1 MCNWRYSL
9 PVDRNSRVEN
19 QYTGLI
25 LLSGIDAPGI
35 SSALFSTLEPF
46 SITILDIEQVV
57 IRSRLILTVLIDL
70 DPAHAAAVESDLN
83 ECAKLLNVDIAT
95 SFSSETTQSIAQKT
109 GLIHVIA
116 LAEKITPGAIA
127 NLASDIA
134 ATGGNIERIHR
145 SASFPLTA
153 IEFLVSDSHLDSLR
167 KALGPTA
174 KKYGIDIA
182 IQISGLNRFAR
193 KLVVMDVDS
202 TLISQEVI
210 DLLAEAAGVGQ
221 EVRAITE
228 SAMRGELDFEASLR
242 NRVALLKGQPE
253 TIIFEV
259 AKQVTLTP
267 GARTLIRTLN
277 KLGHGVG
284 LVSGGF
290 SQVVDPIAK
299 QLGIEHVRSN
309 TLEIVDGVI
318 TGNLVGPIID
328 RAGKALALKEFANLE
343 NVSPANTIAIGD
355 GANDLDMIAAAGL
368 GIAFNAK
375 PTVQAAAQSAL
386 NAPYLDSVLFILGI
400 NREDIEESEK
410 DI

>member
-1 MCNWRYSL
+1 M
-9 PVDRNSRVEN
+9 PMERNYRAEN

-35 SSALFSTLEPF
+35 SSALFTTLEPF
-46 SITILDIEQVV
+46 SLTVLDIEQVV

-70 DPAHAAAVESDLN
+70 DPAHAAAVEADLN
-83 ECAKLLNVDIAT
+83 ECASKLNVDIAT
-95 SFSSETTQSIAQKT
+95 SFSNETTESIAQKT

-116 LAEKITPGAIA
+116 LAEKISPGAIA

-174 KKYGIDIA
+174 KKYGLDIA
-182 IQISGLNRFAR
+182 VQISGLNRFAR

-202 TLISQEVI
+202 TLIAQEVI
-210 DLLAEAAGVGQ
+210 DLLAQASGVGQ

-228 SAMRGELDFEASLR
+228 SAMRGELDFETSLR
-242 NRVALLKGQPE
+242 KRVALLQGQSE
-253 TIIFEV
+253 SIIAEV

-267 GARTLIRTLN
+267 GAKTLIRTLK

-299 QLGIEHVRSN
+299 DLGIDHVRSN
-309 TLEIVDGVI
+309 TLEIVDGKI
-318 TGNLVGPIID
+318 TGNLIGPIVD

-343 NVSPANTIAIGD
+343 KVSPANTIAIGD

-375 PTVQAAAQSAL
+375 PAVQEAAQSAL

>member
-1 MCNWRYSL
+1 M
-9 PVDRNSRVEN
+9 PMERNNRAEN
-19 QYTGLI
+19 RYTGLI

-35 SSALFSTLEPF
+35 SSALFTTLEPF
-46 SITILDIEQVV
+46 SITVLDIEQVV

-70 DPAHAAAVESDLN
+70 DPAHAAAVEADLN
-83 ECAKLLNVDIAT
+83 ECASKLNVDIAT
-95 SFSSETTQSIAQKT
+95 SFSNETTESIAQKT

-116 LAEKITPGAIA
+116 LAEKISPGAIA

-174 KKYGIDIA
+174 KRYGLDIA
-182 IQISGLNRFAR
+182 VQISGLNRFAR

-202 TLISQEVI
+202 TLIAQEVI
-210 DLLAEAAGVGQ
+210 DLLAEASGVGQ

-228 SAMRGELDFEASLR
+228 SAMRGELDFETSLR
-242 NRVALLKGQPE
+242 KRVALLQGQSE
-253 TIIFEV
+253 SIIAEV

-267 GARTLIRTLN
+267 GARTLIRTLK

-299 QLGIEHVRSN
+299 DLGIDHVRSN

-318 TGNLVGPIID
+318 TGNLLGAIID

-375 PTVQAAAQSAL
+375 PAVQEAAQSAL

>member
-1 MCNWRYSL
+1 M
-9 PVDRNSRVEN
+9 PMERNNRAEN
-19 QYTGLI
+19 RYTGLI

-35 SSALFSTLEPF
+35 SSALFTTLEPF
-46 SITILDIEQVV
+46 SITVLDIEQVV

-70 DPAHAAAVESDLN
+70 DPAHAEAVEADLN
-83 ECAKLLNVDIAT
+83 ECASKLNVDIAT
-95 SFSSETTQSIAQKT
+95 SFSSETSQSIAQKT

-174 KKYGIDIA
+174 KKYGLDIA
-182 IQISGLNRFAR
+182 VQISGLNRFAR

-202 TLISQEVI
+202 TLIGQEVI
-210 DLLAEAAGVGQ
+210 DLLAESSGVGQ

-228 SAMRGELDFEASLR
+228 SAMRGELDFETSLR
-242 NRVALLKGQPE
+242 KRVALLNGQPE
-253 TIIFEV
+253 SIIAEV
-259 AKQVTLTP
+259 AKDVTLTP
-267 GARTLIRTLN
+267 GARTLIRTLK

-299 QLGIEHVRSN
+299 DLGIDHVRSN

-318 TGNLVGPIID
+318 TGNLLGPIID
-328 RAGKALALKEFANLE
+328 RAAKAIALTEFASLE
-343 NVSPANTIAIGD
+343 NVLPANTIAIGD

-375 PTVQAAAQSAL
+375 PTVQEAAQSAL

>member
-1 MCNWRYSL
+1 M
-9 PVDRNSRVEN
+9 PMERNNRAEN
-19 QYTGLI
+19 RYTGLI

-35 SSALFSTLEPF
+35 SSALFTTLEPF
-46 SITILDIEQVV
+46 SITVLDIEQVV

-70 DPAHAAAVESDLN
+70 DPAHAAAVEADLN
-83 ECAKLLNVDIAT
+83 ECASKLNVDIAT
-95 SFSSETTQSIAQKT
+95 SFSNETTESIAQKT

-116 LAEKITPGAIA
+116 LAEKISPGAIA
-127 NLASDIA
+127 NLASEIA

-174 KKYGIDIA
+174 KRYGLDIA
-182 IQISGLNRFAR
+182 VQISGLNRFAR

-202 TLISQEVI
+202 TLIAQEVI
-210 DLLAEAAGVGQ
+210 DLLAEASGVGQ

-228 SAMRGELDFEASLR
+228 SAMRGDLDFETSLR
-242 NRVALLKGQPE
+242 KRVALLQGQSE
-253 TIIFEV
+253 SIIAEV

-267 GARTLIRTLN
+267 GARTLIRTLK

-299 QLGIEHVRSN
+299 DLGIDHVRSN
-309 TLEIVDGVI
+309 TLEIVDGKI
-318 TGNLVGPIID
+318 TGNVIGPIVD

-375 PTVQAAAQSAL
+375 PAVQEAAQSAL

>member
-1 MCNWRYSL
+1 M
-9 PVDRNSRVEN
+9 DRNSRVEN

-70 DPAHAAAVESDLN
+70 DPAHAAAVEADLN

-116 LAEKITPGAIA
+116 LAEKIIPGAIA

-210 DLLAEAAGVGQ
+210 DLLAEASGVGQ

-228 SAMRGELDFEASLR
+228 SAMRGELDFETSLR
-242 NRVALLKGQPE
+242 KRVALLKGQSE
-253 TIIFEV
+253 SIIADV
-259 AKQVTLTP
+259 AKAVTLTP
-267 GARTLIRTLN
+267 GARTLIRTLK

-318 TGNLVGPIID
+318 TGNLLGAIID
-328 RAGKALALKEFANLE
+328 RAGKAIALKEFASLE
-343 NVSPANTIAIGD
+343 NVSPGNTIAIGD

>member
-1 MCNWRYSL
+1 MR
-9 PVDRNSRVEN
+9 VDRNSRVEN
-19 QYTGLI
+19 RYTGLI

-35 SSALFSTLEPF
+35 SSALFTTLEPF

-70 DPAHAAAVESDLN
+70 DPAHAAAVETDLN
-83 ECAKLLNVDIAT
+83 ECAIKLNVDIAT
-95 SFSSETTQSIAQKT
+95 SFTHETSLSIAQKT

-145 SASFPLTA
+145 SASFPLIA

-174 KKYGIDIA
+174 KKNGVDIA

-202 TLISQEVI
+202 TLIEQEVI
-210 DLLAEAAGVGQ
+210 DLLAEASGIGQ

-228 SAMRGELDFEASLR
+228 SAMRGELDFETSLR
-242 NRVALLKGQPE
+242 KRVALLKGQPE
-253 TIIFEV
+253 SIIAAV
-259 AKQVTLTP
+259 AKEVTLTP
-267 GARTLIRTLN
+267 GARTLIRTLK

-290 SQVVDPIAK
+290 SQVVNPIAK
-299 QLGIEHVRSN
+299 QLGIENVQSN

-318 TGNLVGPIID
+318 TGNLLGPIID
-328 RAGKALALKEFANLE
+328 RAGKAIALKEFADRE
-343 NVSPANTIAIGD
+343 NISSANTIAIGD

-375 PTVQAAAQSAL
+375 PTVQEAAQSSL

-400 NREDIEESEK
+400 NREDIEESDK

>member
-1 MCNWRYSL
+1 M
-9 PVDRNSRVEN
+9 DRNSRVEN
-19 QYTGLI
+19 KYTGLI

-70 DPAHAAAVESDLN
+70 DPAHAAAVEADLN

-116 LAEKITPGAIA
+116 LAEKIIPGAIA

-210 DLLAEAAGVGQ
+210 DLLAEASGVGQ

-228 SAMRGELDFEASLR
+228 SAMRGELDFETSPR
-242 NRVALLKGQPE
+242 KRVALLKGQSE
-253 TIIFEV
+253 SIIADV
-259 AKQVTLTP
+259 AKAVTLTP
-267 GARTLIRTLN
+267 GARTLIRTLK

-318 TGNLVGPIID
+318 TGNLLGAIID
-328 RAGKALALKEFANLE
+328 RAGKAIALKEFASLE
-343 NVSPANTIAIGD
+343 NVSPGNTIAIGD

>member
-1 MCNWRYSL
+1 
-9 PVDRNSRVEN
+9 VDRNDRVEN
-19 QYTGLI
+19 RFTGLI

-35 SSALFSTLEPF
+35 SSALFTTLEAF

-70 DPAHAAAVESDLN
+70 DPAHAAAVEADLN
-83 ECAKLLNVDIAT
+83 VCAEKLNVDIAT
-95 SFSSETTQSIAQKT
+95 SFSSESTQSIAQKT

-116 LAEKITPGAIA
+116 LAQKISPGAIA
-127 NLASDIA
+127 NLARDIA

-153 IEFLVSDSHLDSLR
+153 IEFLVSGSHLDSLR

-174 KKYGIDIA
+174 KKYGVDIA
-182 IQISGLNRFAR
+182 VQISGLNRFAR

-202 TLISQEVI
+202 TLIEQEVI
-210 DLLAEAAGVGQ
+210 DLLAEASGVGK

-228 SAMRGELDFEASLR
+228 SAMRGELDFETSLR
-242 NRVALLKGQPE
+242 KRVALLKGQSE
-253 TIIFEV
+253 TIIDQV
-259 AKQVTLTP
+259 ANEVTLTP
-267 GARTLIRTLN
+267 GARTLIRTLK
-277 KLGHGVG
+277 KLGHSVG

-290 SQVVDPIAK
+290 SQVVNPIAE
-299 QLGIEHVRSN
+299 QLGITHVRSN
-309 TLEIVDGVI
+309 TLEVINGTI
-318 TGNLVGPIID
+318 TGKLLEPIID
-328 RAGKALALKEFANLE
+328 RAGKALALKEIANLE

-355 GANDLDMIAAAGL
+355 GANDLDMIATAGL

-375 PTVQAAAQSAL
+375 PTVQEAAHSTL

-400 NREDIEESEK
+400 SREYIEESER

>member
-1 MCNWRYSL
+1 M
-9 PVDRNSRVEN
+9 DRNSRVEN
-19 QYTGLI
+19 KYTGLI

-70 DPAHAAAVESDLN
+70 DPAHAAAVEADLN

-134 ATGGNIERIHR
+134 TTGGNIERIHR

-210 DLLAEAAGVGQ
+210 DLLAEASGVGQ

-228 SAMRGELDFEASLR
+228 SAMRGELDFETSLR
-242 NRVALLKGQPE
+242 KRVALLKGQSE
-253 TIIFEV
+253 SIIADV
-259 AKQVTLTP
+259 AKAVTLTP
-267 GARTLIRTLN
+267 GARTLIRTLK

-318 TGNLVGPIID
+318 TGNLLGAIID
-328 RAGKALALKEFANLE
+328 RAGKAIALKEFASLE

>member
-1 MCNWRYSL
+1 M
-9 PVDRNSRVEN
+9 DRNSRVEN
-19 QYTGLI
+19 RYTGLI

-46 SITILDIEQVV
+46 SITVLDIEQVV

-70 DPAHAAAVESDLN
+70 DPAHAAAVEADLN
-83 ECAKLLNVDIAT
+83 ECALKLNVDIAT
-95 SFSSETTQSIAQKT
+95 SFSSESTESIAQKT

-153 IEFLVSDSHLDSLR
+153 IEFLVSDSHLESLR

-174 KKYGIDIA
+174 KKYGVDIA
-182 IQISGLNRFAR
+182 VQVSGLNRFAR

-202 TLISQEVI
+202 TLIEQEII
-210 DLLAEAAGVGQ
+210 DLLAEASGVGP
-221 EVRAITE
+221 EVRLITE

-242 NRVALLKGQPE
+242 KRVALLKGQPE
-253 TIIFEV
+253 TIIAQV
-259 AKQVTLTP
+259 SKQVTLTP
-267 GARTLIRTLN
+267 GARTLIRTLK

-290 SQVVDPIAK
+290 SQLINPIAK
-299 QLGIEHVRSN
+299 DLGITHVRSN
-309 TLEIVDGVI
+309 SLEIINVTI
-318 TGNLVGPIID
+318 TGELSGPVID
-328 RAGKALALKEFANLE
+328 RAGKALDLK
-343 NVSPANTIAIGD
+343 
-355 GANDLDMIAAAGL
+355 
-368 GIAFNAK
+368 
-375 PTVQAAAQSAL
+375 
-386 NAPYLDSVLFILGI
+386 
-400 NREDIEESEK
+400 
-410 DI
+410 

>member
-1 MCNWRYSL
+1 M
-9 PVDRNSRVEN
+9 DRNSRVEN
-19 QYTGLI
+19 KYTGLI

-228 SAMRGELDFEASLR
+228 STMRGELDFEASLR
-242 NRVALLKGQPE
+242 KRVALLKGQPE

-309 TLEIVDGVI
+309 TLEIVYGVI

>member
-1 MCNWRYSL
+1 M
-9 PVDRNSRVEN
+9 DRNSRVEN

-116 LAEKITPGAIA
+116 LAEKIIPGAIA

-210 DLLAEAAGVGQ
+210 DLLAEASGVGQ

-228 SAMRGELDFEASLR
+228 SAMRGELDFETSLR
-242 NRVALLKGQPE
+242 KRVALLKGQSE
-253 TIIFEV
+253 SIIADV
-259 AKQVTLTP
+259 AKAVTLTP
-267 GARTLIRTLN
+267 GARTLIRTLK

-318 TGNLVGPIID
+318 TGNLLGAIID
-328 RAGKALALKEFANLE
+328 RAGKAIALKEFASLE
-343 NVSPANTIAIGD
+343 NVSPGNTIAIGD

>member
-1 MCNWRYSL
+1 ME
-9 PVDRNSRVEN
+9 RNNRAEN
-19 QYTGLI
+19 RYTGLI

-46 SITILDIEQVV
+46 SITVLDIEQVV

-70 DPAHAAAVESDLN
+70 DPAHAAAVEADLN
-83 ECAKLLNVDIAT
+83 ECASKLNVDIAT
-95 SFSSETTQSIAQKT
+95 SFSNETTESIAQKT

-116 LAEKITPGAIA
+116 LAEKISPGAIA

-174 KKYGIDIA
+174 KKYGLDIA
-182 IQISGLNRFAR
+182 VQISGLNRFAR

-202 TLISQEVI
+202 TLIAQEVI
-210 DLLAEAAGVGQ
+210 DLLAEASGVGQ

-228 SAMRGELDFEASLR
+228 SAMRGELDFETSLR
-242 NRVALLKGQPE
+242 KRVALLKGQSE
-253 TIIFEV
+253 SIIAEV

-267 GARTLIRTLN
+267 GARTLIRTLK

-309 TLEIVDGVI
+309 TLEVIDGVI
-318 TGNLVGPIID
+318 TGNLLGPIID
-328 RAGKALALKEFANLE
+328 RAGKAIALKEFASLE
-343 NVSPANTIAIGD
+343 NISPANTIAIGD

-375 PTVQAAAQSAL
+375 PTVQEAAQSAL

>member
-1 MCNWRYSL
+1 
-9 PVDRNSRVEN
+9 VDRNSRVEN
-19 QYTGLI
+19 KYTGLI

-210 DLLAEAAGVGQ
+210 DLLAEASGVGQ

-228 SAMRGELDFEASLR
+228 SAMRGELDFETSLR
-242 NRVALLKGQPE
+242 KRVALLKGQSE
-253 TIIFEV
+253 SIIADV
-259 AKQVTLTP
+259 AKAVTLTP
-267 GARTLIRTLN
+267 GARTLIRTLK

-318 TGNLVGPIID
+318 TGNLLGAIID
-328 RAGKALALKEFANLE
+328 RAGKAIALKEFASLE

-410 DI
+410 VI

>member
-1 MCNWRYSL
+1 M
-9 PVDRNSRVEN
+9 DRNSRVEN

-57 IRSRLILTVLIDL
+57 IRSRLILTVLIAL
-70 DPAHAAAVESDLN
+70 DPAHAASVEADLN
-83 ECAKLLNVDIAT
+83 ECAIKLNVDIAT
-95 SFSSETTQSIAQKT
+95 SFSSETSQSIAQKT

-210 DLLAEAAGVGQ
+210 DLLAEASGVGQ

-228 SAMRGELDFEASLR
+228 SAMRGELDFETSLR
-242 NRVALLKGQPE
+242 KRVALLKGQSE
-253 TIIFEV
+253 SKIADV
-259 AKQVTLTP
+259 AKAVTLTP
-267 GARTLIRTLN
+267 GARTLIRTLK

-290 SQVVDPIAK
+290 SQVVDPIAE
-299 QLGIEHVRSN
+299 QLGITHVRSN

-318 TGNLVGPIID
+318 TGNLLGAIID
-328 RAGKALALKEFANLE
+328 RAGKAIALKEFASLE

-375 PTVQAAAQSAL
+375 PTVQEAAQSAL

>member
-1 MCNWRYSL
+1 M
-9 PVDRNSRVEN
+9 DRNSRVEN

-134 ATGGNIERIHR
+134 TTGGNIERIHR

-210 DLLAEAAGVGQ
+210 DLLAEASGVGQ

-228 SAMRGELDFEASLR
+228 SAMRGELDFETSLR
-242 NRVALLKGQPE
+242 KRVALLKGQPE

-267 GARTLIRTLN
+267 GARTLIRTLK

-318 TGNLVGPIID
+318 TGNLLGAIID
-328 RAGKALALKEFANLE
+328 RAGKAIALKEFASLE
-343 NVSPANTIAIGD
+343 NVSPGNTIAIGD

>member
-1 MCNWRYSL
+1 M
-9 PVDRNSRVEN
+9 DRNSRVEN
-19 QYTGLI
+19 KYTGLI

-134 ATGGNIERIHR
+134 TTGGNIERIHR

-210 DLLAEAAGVGQ
+210 DLLAEASGVGQ

-228 SAMRGELDFEASLR
+228 SAMRGELDFETSLR
-242 NRVALLKGQPE
+242 KRVALLKGQSE
-253 TIIFEV
+253 SIIADV
-259 AKQVTLTP
+259 AKAVTLTP
-267 GARTLIRTLN
+267 GARTLIRTLK

-318 TGNLVGPIID
+318 TGNLLGAIID
-328 RAGKALALKEFANLE
+328 RAGKAIALKEFASLE

>member
-1 MCNWRYSL
+1 MPMERSK
-9 PVDRNSRVEN
+9 RAEN
-19 QYTGLI
+19 RYTGLI

-35 SSALFSTLEPF
+35 SSALFTTLEPF
-46 SITILDIEQVV
+46 SITVLDIEQVV

-70 DPAHAAAVESDLN
+70 DPAHAAAVEADLN
-83 ECAKLLNVDIAT
+83 ECASKLNVDIAT
-95 SFSSETTQSIAQKT
+95 SFSNETTESIAQKT

-116 LAEKITPGAIA
+116 LAEKISPGAIA
-127 NLASDIA
+127 NLASEIA

-174 KKYGIDIA
+174 KRYGLDIA
-182 IQISGLNRFAR
+182 VQISGLNRFAR

-202 TLISQEVI
+202 TLIAQEVI
-210 DLLAEAAGVGQ
+210 DLLAEASGVGQ

-228 SAMRGELDFEASLR
+228 SAMRGDLDFETSLR
-242 NRVALLKGQPE
+242 KRVALLQGQSE
-253 TIIFEV
+253 SIIAEV

-267 GARTLIRTLN
+267 GARTLIRTLK

-299 QLGIEHVRSN
+299 DLGIDHVRSN
-309 TLEIVDGVI
+309 TLEIVDGKI
-318 TGNLVGPIID
+318 TGNVIGPIVD

-375 PTVQAAAQSAL
+375 PAVQEAAQSAL

>member
-1 MCNWRYSL
+1 ME
-9 PVDRNSRVEN
+9 RNNRAEN
-19 QYTGLI
+19 RYTGLI

-35 SSALFSTLEPF
+35 SSALFTTLEPF
-46 SITILDIEQVV
+46 SITVLDIEQVV

-70 DPAHAAAVESDLN
+70 DPAHAAAVEADLN
-83 ECAKLLNVDIAT
+83 ECASKLNVDIAT
-95 SFSSETTQSIAQKT
+95 SFSNETTESIAQKT

-116 LAEKITPGAIA
+116 LAEKISPGAIA

-174 KKYGIDIA
+174 KRYGLDIA
-182 IQISGLNRFAR
+182 VQISGLNRFAR

-202 TLISQEVI
+202 TLIAQEVI
-210 DLLAEAAGVGQ
+210 DLLAEASGVGQ

-228 SAMRGELDFEASLR
+228 SAMRGDLDFETSLR
-242 NRVALLKGQPE
+242 KRVALLQGQSE
-253 TIIFEV
+253 SIIAEV

-267 GARTLIRTLN
+267 GARTLIRTLK

-299 QLGIEHVRSN
+299 DLGIDHVRSN
-309 TLEIVDGVI
+309 TLEIVDGKI
-318 TGNLVGPIID
+318 TGNVIGPIVD
-328 RAGKALALKEFANLE
+328 RAGKALALKEFAKLE

-375 PTVQAAAQSAL
+375 PAVQEAAQSAL

>member
-1 MCNWRYSL
+1 MPMERSK
-9 PVDRNSRVEN
+9 RAEN
-19 QYTGLI
+19 RYTGLI

-35 SSALFSTLEPF
+35 SSALFTTLEPF
-46 SITILDIEQVV
+46 SITVLDIEQVV

-70 DPAHAAAVESDLN
+70 DPAHAAAVEADLN
-83 ECAKLLNVDIAT
+83 ECASKLNVDIAT
-95 SFSSETTQSIAQKT
+95 SFSNETTESIAQKT

-116 LAEKITPGAIA
+116 LAEKISPGAIA

-174 KKYGIDIA
+174 KRYGLDIA
-182 IQISGLNRFAR
+182 VQISGLNRFAR

-202 TLISQEVI
+202 TLIAQEVI
-210 DLLAEAAGVGQ
+210 DLLAEASGVGQ

-228 SAMRGELDFEASLR
+228 SAMRGDLDFETSLR
-242 NRVALLKGQPE
+242 KRVALLQGQSE
-253 TIIFEV
+253 SIIAEV

-267 GARTLIRTLN
+267 GARTLIRTLK

-299 QLGIEHVRSN
+299 DLGIDHVRSN
-309 TLEIVDGVI
+309 TLEIVDGKI
-318 TGNLVGPIID
+318 TGNVIGPIVD

-375 PTVQAAAQSAL
+375 PAVQEAAQSAL

>member
-1 MCNWRYSL
+1 M
-9 PVDRNSRVEN
+9 DRNSRVEN

-134 ATGGNIERIHR
+134 TTGGNIERIHR

-210 DLLAEAAGVGQ
+210 DLLAEASGVGQ

-242 NRVALLKGQPE
+242 KRVALLKGQPE

>member
-1 MCNWRYSL
+1 M
-9 PVDRNSRVEN
+9 PMERNNRAEN
-19 QYTGLI
+19 RYTGLI

-35 SSALFSTLEPF
+35 SSALFTTLEPF
-46 SITILDIEQVV
+46 SITVLDIEQVV

-70 DPAHAAAVESDLN
+70 DPAHAAAVEADLN
-83 ECAKLLNVDIAT
+83 ECASKLNVDIAT
-95 SFSSETTQSIAQKT
+95 SFSNETTESIAQKT

-116 LAEKITPGAIA
+116 LAEKISPGAIA

-174 KKYGIDIA
+174 KRYGLDIA
-182 IQISGLNRFAR
+182 VQISGLNRFAR

-202 TLISQEVI
+202 TLIAQEVI
-210 DLLAEAAGVGQ
+210 DLLAEASGVGQ

-228 SAMRGELDFEASLR
+228 SAMRGELDFETSLR
-242 NRVALLKGQPE
+242 KRVALLQGQSE
-253 TIIFEV
+253 SIIAEV

-267 GARTLIRTLN
+267 GARTLIRTLK

-299 QLGIEHVRSN
+299 DLGIDHVRSN
-309 TLEIVDGVI
+309 TLEIVDGKI
-318 TGNLVGPIID
+318 TGNVIGPIVD

-375 PTVQAAAQSAL
+375 PAVQEAAQSAL

-410 DI
+410 NI

>member
-1 MCNWRYSL
+1 M
-9 PVDRNSRVEN
+9 DRNSRVEN
-19 QYTGLI
+19 KYTGLI

-70 DPAHAAAVESDLN
+70 DPAHAAAVEADLN

-134 ATGGNIERIHR
+134 TTGGNIERIHR

-210 DLLAEAAGVGQ
+210 DLLAEASGVGQ

-228 SAMRGELDFEASLR
+228 SAMRGELDFETSLR
-242 NRVALLKGQPE
+242 KRVALLKGQSE
-253 TIIFEV
+253 SIIADV
-259 AKQVTLTP
+259 AKAVTLTP
-267 GARTLIRTLN
+267 GARTLIRTLK

-318 TGNLVGPIID
+318 TGNLLGAIID
-328 RAGKALALKEFANLE
+328 RAGKAIALKEFASLE
-343 NVSPANTIAIGD
+343 NVSPGNTIAIGD

>member
-1 MCNWRYSL
+1 M
-9 PVDRNSRVEN
+9 DRNSRVEN

>member
-1 MCNWRYSL
+1 M
-9 PVDRNSRVEN
+9 PMERNNRAEN
-19 QYTGLI
+19 RYTGLI

-35 SSALFSTLEPF
+35 SSALFTTLEPF
-46 SITILDIEQVV
+46 SITVLDIEQVV

-70 DPAHAAAVESDLN
+70 DPAHAAAVEADLN
-83 ECAKLLNVDIAT
+83 ECASKLNVDIAT
-95 SFSSETTQSIAQKT
+95 SFSNETTESIAQKT

-116 LAEKITPGAIA
+116 LAEKISPGAIA

-174 KKYGIDIA
+174 KRYGLDIA
-182 IQISGLNRFAR
+182 VQISGLNRFAR

-202 TLISQEVI
+202 TLIAQEVI
-210 DLLAEAAGVGQ
+210 DLLAEASGVGQ

-228 SAMRGELDFEASLR
+228 SAMRGDLDFETSLR
-242 NRVALLKGQPE
+242 KRVALLQGQSE
-253 TIIFEV
+253 SIIAEV

-267 GARTLIRTLN
+267 GARTLIRTLK

-299 QLGIEHVRSN
+299 DLGIDHVRSN
-309 TLEIVDGVI
+309 TLEIVDGKI
-318 TGNLVGPIID
+318 TGNVIGPIVD
-328 RAGKALALKEFANLE
+328 RAGKALALKEFAKLE

-375 PTVQAAAQSAL
+375 PAVQEAAQSAL